1 MKSALA
7 IWLTLAPLAG
17 SALSLHS
24 DNPHYFSFRGKAAVL
39 ITSGEHYGA
48 VLNKDFDYVAYLD
61 ELTTNR
67 FNHTRLFS
75 GTYCEREDS
84 FGITGNTLAPAAGAF
99 ICPWARSDTPGCFDG
114 GKKFDLTRWDEKYF
128 ARLKDFAQQAGQR
141 GIVVEVNL
149 FCTMYSDPIWG
160 ASPMNAANNIND
172 IGRVA
177 RNEVYAFKDPQLTAA
192 QEAVTR
198 KITQELNTFDNI
210 YYEVCNEPYERSGMH
225 PDWQPR
231 IVQVITDTEKSLP
244 NKHLISLN
252 DEHRDGKITKPHAA
266 VSIYNFHAATPESV
280 TLNYPLGKALGDNE
294 TGGSARDDK
303 TYRVQAWEF
312 ILAGGALFSHLDFS
326 FATTHP
332 RGTLRD
338 HKSPGGGSPELRQQ
352 LGIVKKFIE
361 SFDFVR
367 MSPDQSITTLP
378 AGTRIFALS
387 ERGRQYAVYASG
399 IRLTNLS
406 LDLPA
411 GNYRAD
417 WINTLSGKTDK
428 VENLRGGSVVLSA
441 PDYREDIA
449 LRVRRR
455 QE

>member
-7 IWLTLAPLAG
+7 IWLALVPLITRG
-17 SALSLHS
+17 LSPHP
-24 DNPHYFSFRGKAAVL
+24 DNPHYFLFRGKPAVL

-61 ELTTNR
+61 ELVAHR

-84 FGITGNTLAPAAGAF
+84 FGITGNTLAPVPGAF
-99 ICPWARSDTPGCFDG
+99 VCPWARSETPGCFDG
-114 GKKFDLTRWDEKYF
+114 GSKFDLTRWDEKYF
-128 ARLKDFAQQAGQR
+128 ARLKDLVQEAGRR
-141 GIVVEVNL
+141 GIVVEMNL
-149 FCTMYSDPIWG
+149 FCTMYSDAIWG
-160 ASPMNAANNIND
+160 ASPMNSANNING
-172 IGRVA
+172 IGRVS
-177 RNEVYAFKDPQLTAA
+177 RNEVYALKEEQLTAA
-192 QEAVTR
+192 QEAVAR
-198 KITQELNTFDNI
+198 KIVNELNTFDNV

-225 PDWQPR
+225 PDWQSR
-231 IVQVITDTEKSLP
+231 IVQVITEAESSLP

-252 DEHRDGKITKPHAA
+252 DEHRDGKITKPRPL

-280 TLNYPLGKALGDNE
+280 TLNYALGKALGDNE

-332 RGTLRD
+332 RGTLRN

-352 LGIVKKFIE
+352 LGILKKFIE
-361 SFDFVR
+361 GFDFVR
-367 MSPDQSITTLP
+367 MTPDKSIAALP

-387 ERGRQYAVYASG
+387 ERGRQYAIYLSG
-399 IRLTNLS
+399 ARQTTLS

-411 GNYRAD
+411 GSYRAE
-417 WINTLSGKTDK
+417 WINTLSGQTDK
-428 VENLRGGSVVLSA
+428 REDIRGGTVALT
-441 PDYREDIA
+441 PPNYREDIA
-449 LRVRRR
+449 LR
-455 QE
+455 